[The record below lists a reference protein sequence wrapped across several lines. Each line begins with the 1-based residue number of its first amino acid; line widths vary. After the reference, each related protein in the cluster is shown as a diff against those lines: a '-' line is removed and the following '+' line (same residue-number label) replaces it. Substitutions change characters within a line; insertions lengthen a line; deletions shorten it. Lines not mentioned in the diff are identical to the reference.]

1 MGHFPLVAPP
11 PGVAH
16 LSDAIDAEVVAW
28 ITAPVA
34 ASGAVDG
41 HRKLAPVSL
50 SRCYWIRIQSDSK
63 ALCSGTN
70 SRGTELPG
78 GKSGIQP

>member
-16 LSDAIDAEVVAW
+16 LSDAFGAEVVAW
-28 ITAPVA
+28 PPAPVA

-41 HRKLAPVSL
+41 
-50 SRCYWIRIQSDSK
+50 Y
-63 ALCSGTN
+63 G
-70 SRGTELPG
+70 
-78 GKSGIQP
+78 